1 MKKTIFFILIAFT
14 ATLTFES
21 FELGKR
27 RNGTD
32 PGHTGSPGD
41 SLKTCK
47 VCHGGN
53 EEWQPDW
60 ISSDIPSTG
69 YIPGNT
75 YTITATNSSPGFNRF
90 GFQVSPQN
98 KKGDLLGT
106 LVVTDFEQT
115 QLVGNNKYI
124 TYTSGGV
131 DGKDVKSWTF
141 KWVAPSDTVNEV
153 TFYGAF
159 NSNHDGHKFS
169 DKTTVS
175 NLRVFKNGFTGLNQ
189 NLGSEKLISIRQISG
204 EQRIY
209 ISTTNLSTA
218 LKDIKI
224 LNLKGELMY
233 SNTFSTQQ
241 NVKETAVSTMGLS
254 DGIYLIQV
262 SNSTS
267 FLTEKLLVR
276 N

>member
-1 MKKTIFFILIAFT
+1 MKKSIFFILMAFT
-14 ATLTFES
+14 ATVTFES
-21 FELGKR
+21 FDLGKR

-53 EEWQPDW
+53 EEWQPNW

-75 YTITATNSSPGFNRF
+75 YTITATNTSPGFNRF

-106 LVVTDFEQT
+106 IVITDFEQT

-131 DGKDVKSWTF
+131 DGQDVKSWTF
-141 KWVAPSDTVNEV
+141 KWIAPSDTVNEV

-175 NLRVFKNGFTGLNQ
+175 NLRVFKNGFTSIPQINSNLTNMKIFHNSVNNQLHISGNCAQTLELNINLIALNGAIVFAKKQNIQAGENQINLDLLGLN
-189 NLGSEKLISIRQISG
+189 K
-204 EQRIY
+204 
-209 ISTTNLSTA
+209 
-218 LKDIKI
+218 
-224 LNLKGELMY
+224 
-233 SNTFSTQQ
+233 
-241 NVKETAVSTMGLS
+241 
-254 DGIYLIQV
+254 GIYFVSIQEGNNTLV
-262 SNSTS
+262 KKIVI
-267 FLTEKLLVR
+267 TE
-276 N
+276 

>member
-14 ATLTFES
+14 ATITFES

-106 LVVTDFEQT
+106 IVVTDFEQT

-131 DGKDVKSWTF
+131 DGQDVKSWTF

-175 NLRVFKNGFTGLNQ
+175 NLRVFKNGFTGLPQLNSSLADMMIFHNSVNNQ
-189 NLGSEKLISIRQISG
+189 ITISG
-204 EQRIY
+204 NCPQSLELNLNIIALNGAVV
-209 ISTTNLSTA
+209 ISKKQNTLPGENL
-218 LKDIKI
+218 IKI
-224 LNLKGELMY
+224 DLL
-233 SNTFSTQQ
+233 
-241 NVKETAVSTMGLS
+241 GLTK
-254 DGIYLIQV
+254 GIYFVRLEEGNNILV
-262 SNSTS
+262 KKIVI
-267 FLTEKLLVR
+267 TE
-276 N
+276 